1 MDGFDMDM
9 IPWIEIQLRRNV
21 LESGEN
27 VKYV

>member
-21 LESGEN
+21 LDSGGN
-27 VKYV
+27 MNYV